1 MIIYRIRIIL
11 DVEDDVIRDIEIE
24 DKATLE
30 QLHDIISQSFGFLGG
45 EMASFYYSD
54 ATWEQGDEL
63 PLVDMGNGDLPMN
76 NTLLSEIFIKGI
88 QNLIYV
94 YDFLN
99 LWIFFVELIE
109 NSENEINKDYPVL
122 IFSHGEV
129 PENPPIKEFN
139 SKEAFENGFLGE
151 EDLDDD
157 LEDEIDPD
165 SFY

>member
-1 MIIYRIRIIL
+1 MIYRMRIIL

-24 DKATLE
+24 EKATLE
-30 QLHDIISQSFGFLGG
+30 QLHDTISQSFGFLGG
-45 EMASFYYSD
+45 EMASFYQSN
-54 ATWEQGDEL
+54 ANWEQRAEL
-63 PLVDMGNGDLPMN
+63 PLMDMGIGDLPMN
-76 NTLLSEIFIKGI
+76 NTLLSEIFIEGT
-88 QNLIYV
+88 QHLIYV

-99 LWIFFVELIE
+99 LWTFFVEVIE
-109 NSENEINKDYPVL
+109 NSENDANKDYPVM

-129 PENPPIKEFN
+129 PEAPPIKEFK
-139 SKEAFENGFLGE
+139 SKEALEDGFLGE

>member
-1 MIIYRIRIIL
+1 MIYRMRIIL

-24 DKATLE
+24 EKATLE
-30 QLHDIISQSFGFLGG
+30 QLHDTISQSFGFLGC
-45 EMASFYYSD
+45 EMASFYQSD
-54 ATWEQGDEL
+54 ANWEQGEEL
-63 PLVDMGNGDLPMN
+63 PLMDMGIGDLPMN
-76 NTLLSEIFIKGI
+76 KTLLSEIFIEGT
-88 QNLIYV
+88 QHLIYV

-99 LWIFFVELIE
+99 LWTFFVEVIE
-109 NSENEINKDYPVL
+109 NSENDANKDYPVM

-129 PENPPIKEFN
+129 PEAPPIKEFK
-139 SKEAFENGFLGE
+139 SKEALEDGFSGK